1 MANQLGRI
9 SGQLLKDN
17 LTRNDDLQFDTDLL
31 YLNTGSRYIS
41 VNSSTTSKPL
51 FVNGTLKTTDF
62 IAPAGITGL
71 ASFDFDI
78 ANNTI
83 TAPDNINL
91 SASNYVYADR
101 LQTSQLE
108 FYNNVIQS
116 LNTNTNI
123 DLSPSGSG
131 TAEVFSNL
139 NISGDLTATGN
150 ITLDGTITFGSD
162 NNDSLTFAADINSD
176 IIPNVNAP
184 AVDYPSAITATWPT
198 VRFKYDVTGYTNLF
212 LFWYIANT
220 PWNLWVDANVHV
232 GNHVYATRNGV
243 RRYYGTVTAKPVIAG
258 ISAGDQI
265 TFTVSNPEN
274 HPAYFDYP
282 DPIYATTFEISAV
295 PDGVRGFS
303 LGSNPTTGRWKE
315 IHPSLING
323 QLITGLS
330 IVSGGLDLVLRPGN
344 IWYVAA
350 NGSDSNV
357 GDHQS
362 SPFATIGHA
371 LTVATASDTVYIYP
385 GTYNEFFPLTVPT
398 GVAVKGTS
406 IRSVTVVPDSTTQSE
421 TAFLLNGETTVSDLT
436 VKDFYAPGYA
446 FAFAP
451 GFTVSSRSP
460 YVQNITV
467 LTKGTTI
474 SISDPR
480 GFDSGDAGG
489 GARVDGSLATSA
501 SKEASMLFHSVTF
514 ITPGVDALVMTNG
527 VRVEWLNSFT
537 YFANKGLYA
546 TSGTLG
552 FANQS
557 ATAQV
562 ITGGTP
568 GETWAAPRTLTPT
581 GSSNGKSVY
590 TYYDETLLWTGTY
603 WKYWNSTIGSGV
615 WYQSTDD
622 TAYPWQATNWTA
634 VGAALPV
641 PTFGTSLKF
650 GAELRS
656 IGSANVYGN
665 YGAYAAGA
673 GTLMYLVQHN
683 FAYIGAGKDV
693 TNDPSLNIA
702 ANETV
707 ELAAG
712 KIYYQSLDN
721 KGNFKVG
728 DAFGVSFDT
737 GLVAINGV
745 SVSAGG
751 VTSINFLSGTDE
763 TVIDATQINVNN
775 IKFSGNTLSSLSG
788 NVELTSGTNEFNI
801 PIDVATTDNVDIIGD
816 FTIDG
821 QLTIGNQF
829 IDVIE
834 FVAPLDYELRPNLHN
849 SYSLGKFDKQWAT
862 TTVSESYI
870 GNLRIQNNIISTLDS
885 NANLELLANGIG
897 EIVISNTDAV
907 FDQNLTVS
915 SDTFLK
921 DTNITG
927 LFNYLGNLDQTGNT
941 LQTGNRYITG
951 NLTVIGDIDFG
962 EIEIKGNTVATST
975 SNSNLELK
983 TSGSGEVYVPSNDVQ
998 IDNDLIING
1007 LTTAASVGVT
1017 TAATSQ
1023 TYSNSNISVG
1033 TNIIETTISNS
1044 DLELRVAGTGR
1055 VYVPNSDVKIN
1066 NNLTISGTASFAETS
1081 ITGLLT
1087 HLGTVA
1093 RTGSTTQTGNTSIAG
1108 QLTVIGDID
1117 FGDVEVVGN
1126 TISTSTSNS
1135 DLELTTSGN
1144 GEIYIPSN
1152 NVQIN
1157 NNLTVNGLTTAT
1169 SIVVTSLT
1177 TTQTYSNSNIF
1188 ISTNVIETTA
1198 SNSDLELRAAGTG
1211 RIYIPQD
1218 DVKINNDLTV
1228 DGLTTTKSID
1238 ITGLVNQTGNTV
1250 QTGNTL
1256 QTGNR
1261 TIAGRLTVNSNID
1274 FGNIT
1279 IAGNTVTT
1287 SESNSNLEL
1296 KTSGSGEVYVPSNDV
1311 QIDNDLVVGG
1321 LTSSNSLTST
1331 TSTTSQT
1338 YSNSNISIGTNIIET
1353 TVSNSDLELRAAG
1366 TGRVYIPQDN
1376 VKIDNALTVDGT
1388 TTLANISIT
1397 GLITHIGNTNQ
1408 TGNILQ
1414 TGNKTIIG
1422 RLTVTDNID
1431 FGEVEIK
1438 GNTISTSTSNSN
1450 LELTTSGSGE
1460 IYVPSNDVQID
1471 NDLVVGGLTSS
1482 NSLTSTTSTTSQ
1494 TYSNNNISIGTNVI
1508 ETTISNSDLELR
1520 TAGTGRVYVPQ
1531 DNVKIDNDLT
1541 VDGTTN
1547 LAITNITGT
1556 ITHVGNTSQT
1566 GSSTQTGNRTIT
1578 GILTVIG
1585 DVDFGDVEF
1594 KGNTITTTR
1603 SNSNLELSTSGSG
1616 EVIFNDAVL
1625 LNQSANITTL
1635 VTNGIGN
1642 SGTITSEIFTNTN
1655 IEIQDNNIK
1664 TTSLNSDLIL
1674 SANNTGIISFPLD
1687 PVVIGQDFTVTLSST
1702 LKNTTIV
1709 GPLTHAG
1716 LTTQV
1721 GANAQ
1726 TGILD
1731 ITGNL
1736 TVTADAYLENVNII
1750 NNRITT
1756 VASNSNLELKAVG
1769 SGIVRIND
1777 SATFGQ
1783 QLTVNGVTTTNS
1795 ITSTGTITANQFK
1808 NDDILIDDNYIAT
1821 TNSNSNLVLNGDG
1834 TGGAKLEKIKFN
1846 SSTISTDTVNEG
1858 ITLSIP
1864 SNSLTLN
1871 AATALKVP
1879 VGTTVNRSTLTQGE
1893 FRFNTTDSLFRGF
1906 SSSKVSFAGVYSENL
1921 QTNVLAHP
1929 TNNTLLFTA
1938 NSILAG
1944 TISSTGLVT
1953 NGLLV
1958 DNNLFFN
1965 NNTIS
1970 STTANS
1976 DIVLLASGTGHVK
1989 IDDIA
1994 IEDNEFLNLNSTQPI
2009 LLENTGSGYVKFAG
2023 TAGLR
2028 IPAGN
2033 NDSRPPNPETGDLRW
2048 NTQISTAEVFNGIE
2062 YQTLSGG
2069 GGDLLSAAE
2078 IQEVT
2083 NLWALVLG

>member
-83 TAPDNINL
+83 TAPDDINL
-91 SASNYVYADR
+91 SASNYIYADR

-131 TAEVFSNL
+131 TAELFSNL
-139 NISGDLTATGN
+139 NISGNLTATGN
-150 ITLDGTITFGSD
+150 ITLNGTITFGSD
-162 NNDSLTFAADINSD
+162 NNDSLTFAADINSN
-176 IIPNVNAP
+176 IIP
-184 AVDYPSAITATWPT
+184 DQ
-198 VRFKYDVTGYTNLF
+198 
-212 LFWYIANT
+212 
-220 PWNLWVDANVHV
+220 HE
-232 GNHVYATRNGV
+232 
-243 RRYYGTVTAKPVIAG
+243 YY
-258 ISAGDQI
+258 
-265 TFTVSNPEN
+265 
-274 HPAYFDYP
+274 
-282 DPIYATTFEISAV
+282 
-295 PDGVRGFS
+295 S
-303 LGSNPTTGRWKE
+303 LGSNPTTSRWKG
-315 IHPSLING
+315 IYPSLING
-323 QLITGLS
+323 QTISALS
-330 IVSGGLDLVLRPGN
+330 IVSGGLDLALRPGN

-350 NGSDSNV
+350 NGSDANV
-357 GDHQS
+357 GNHQS
-362 SPFATIGHA
+362 GPFATIEHA
-371 LTVATASDTVYIYP
+371 LSVATNGDTVYIYP
-385 GTYNEFFPLTVPT
+385 GTYNEFFPLTVPV
-398 GVAVKGTS
+398 GVTVKGAG
-406 IRSVTVVPDSTTQSE
+406 IRAVTIVPDSTTQSE
-421 TAFLLNGETTVSDLT
+421 TAFLLNGETTVSDLSI
-436 VKDFYAPGYA
+436 KDFYAPGYA

-451 GFTVSSRSP
+451 GFTVTSRSP

-467 LTKGTTI
+467 ITNGTTT

-480 GFDSGDAGG
+480 GFASGDAGG
-489 GARVDGSLATSA
+489 GAYVDGSLATAS

-527 VRVEWLNSFT
+527 VRVEWLNSFS
-537 YFANKGLYA
+537 YFANRGLYA
-546 TSGTLG
+546 TNGTLG
-552 FANQS
+552 LA
-557 ATAQV
+557 
-562 ITGGTP
+562 
-568 GETWAAPRTLTPT
+568 
-581 GSSNGKSVY
+581 
-590 TYYDETLLWTGTY
+590 
-603 WKYWNSTIGSGV
+603 
-615 WYQSTDD
+615 
-622 TAYPWQATNWTA
+622 
-634 VGAALPV
+634 
-641 PTFGTSLKF
+641 SLGIRF
-650 GAELRS
+650 GAEIRS

-665 YGAYAAGA
+665 YGAEANGA
-673 GTLMYLVQHN
+673 STLMYLIGHN

-693 TNDPSLNIA
+693 TNDPSLNIQ

-707 ELAAG
+707 ELASG

-721 KGNFKVG
+721 KGNFRVG

-737 GLVAINGV
+737 GLVTINGV
-745 SVSAGG
+745 AVSASGL
-751 VTSINFLSGTDE
+751 TSINFANGTDE

-788 NVELTSGTNEFNI
+788 NVELTSGTDEFNI
-801 PIDVATTDNVDIIGD
+801 ATDVATTDNVDITGD

-834 FVAPLDYELRPNLHN
+834 FVAPLDYELRPNLDN
-849 SYSLGKFDKQWAT
+849 SYNLGKFDKQWAT

-870 GNLRIQNNIISTLDS
+870 GNLKIQNNIISTLDS
-885 NANLELLANGIG
+885 NANLELLANGTG
-897 EIVISNTDAV
+897 EIVVSNTDTV

-921 DTNITG
+921 NTNITG
-927 LFNYLGNLDQTGNT
+927 LFSYLGNLDQTGNT

-962 EIEIKGNTVATST
+962 EVEIKGNTIATST

-983 TSGSGEVYVPSNDVQ
+983 TSGSGKVYVPSNDVQ
-998 IDNDLIING
+998 IDNNLTVNG
-1007 LTTAASVGVT
+1007 LTTTPSFGVT
-1017 TAATSQ
+1017 TSVIGQ
-1023 TYSNSNISVG
+1023 TYTNSNIFIN
-1033 TNIIETTISNS
+1033 TNIIETTVSNS
-1044 DLELRVAGTGR
+1044 DLELIAAGTGR
-1055 VYVPNSDVKIN
+1055 IYISSNNVKIDN
-1066 NNLTISGTASFAETS
+1066 DLTIDGTTNLANTN
-1081 ITGLLT
+1081 ITGLIN
-1087 HLGTVA
+1087 HLGTVT
-1093 RTGSTTQTGNTSIAG
+1093 RTGNTLQTGNTSITG
-1108 QLTVIGDID
+1108 QLTV
-1117 FGDVEVVGN
+1117 FGDVDFDEVEIKGN
-1126 TISTSTSNS
+1126 TIATSRSNS
-1135 DLELTTSGN
+1135 NLELTTSGS
-1144 GEIYIPSN
+1144 GKVYVPSN
-1152 NVQIN
+1152 DVQIN
-1157 NNLTVNGLTTAT
+1157 NNLTVNGVTTAA
-1169 SIVVTSLT
+1169 SIAVTTLT
-1177 TTQTYSNSNIF
+1177 TTQTYSNNNIF
-1188 ISTNVIETTA
+1188 ISTNVIETTE

-1211 RIYIPQD
+1211 RIYIPSD
-1218 DVKINNDLTV
+1218 NVKIDNDLTV
-1228 DGLTTTKSID
+1228 TGLTTTKSID

-1279 IAGNTVTT
+1279 IAGNTVAT

-1296 KTSGSGEVYVPSNDV
+1296 TTSGSGKVYVPSNDV

-1321 LTSSNSLTST
+1321 LTSSDSLTST

-1366 TGRVYIPQDN
+1366 TGKVYIPQDN
-1376 VKIDNALTVDGT
+1376 VKIDNNLTVDGT
-1388 TTLANISIT
+1388 TTLTNTGIT
-1397 GLITHIGNTNQ
+1397 GLTTHIGNTNQ

-1422 RLTVTDNID
+1422 RLTVADNID

-1438 GNTISTSTSNSN
+1438 GNTISTSTSNGN

-1460 IYVPSNDVQID
+1460 VYVPNNDVQID

-1482 NSLTSTTSTTSQ
+1482 NSLTNTTSTTTQ

-1578 GILTVIG
+1578 GRLTVIG

-1603 SNSNLELSTSGSG
+1603 SNSNLELTTSGSG

-1635 VTNGIGN
+1635 ITNGISN
-1642 SGTITSEIFTNTN
+1642 SSTITSEIFTNTN

-1664 TTSLNSDLIL
+1664 TTSLDSDLII
-1674 SANNTGIISFPLD
+1674 SANNTGIVSFPLD
-1687 PVVIGQDFTVTLSST
+1687 PVAIGQDFTVTLSST

-1736 TVTADAYLENVNII
+1736 TVTADTYLENVNII

-1783 QLTVNGVTTTNS
+1783 QLIVNGVTTTNS

-1808 NDDILIDDNYIAT
+1808 NDDILIDDNYITT
-1821 TNSNSNLVLNGDG
+1821 TNSNSNLVLYGEG

-1879 VGTTVNRSTLTQGE
+1879 VGTTVNRTTLTQGE

-1938 NSILAG
+1938 NNILTG

-2028 IPAGN
+2028 IPAGD

-2048 NTQISTAEVFNGIE
+2048 NTELSTAEVFNGIA

-2069 GGDLLSAAE
+2069 GGDLLNAAE

>member
-31 YLNTGSRYIS
+31 YLNTGNRYIS
-41 VNSSTTSKPL
+41 VNSTSTSKPL

-62 IAPAGITGL
+62 IAPTGVTGL
-71 ASFDFDI
+71 ASFKFDF

-83 TAPDNINL
+83 SAPDDINL
-91 SASNYVYADR
+91 FSNNYVYADR

-176 IIPNVNAP
+176 IIP
-184 AVDYPSAITATWPT
+184 DI
-198 VRFKYDVTGYTNLF
+198 
-212 LFWYIANT
+212 
-220 PWNLWVDANVHV
+220 HE
-232 GNHVYATRNGV
+232 
-243 RRYYGTVTAKPVIAG
+243 YY
-258 ISAGDQI
+258 
-265 TFTVSNPEN
+265 
-274 HPAYFDYP
+274 
-282 DPIYATTFEISAV
+282 
-295 PDGVRGFS
+295 S

-315 IHPSLING
+315 IYPSLING

-330 IVSGGLDLVLRPGN
+330 IVSGGLDLALRPGN

-350 NGSDSNV
+350 NGSDTNV
-357 GDHQS
+357 GNHQS
-362 SPFATIGHA
+362 GPFATIGHA
-371 LTVATASDTVYIYP
+371 LTEATSGDTVYIYP
-385 GTYNEFFPLTVPT
+385 GTYNEFFPLTVPV
-398 GVAVKGTS
+398 GVTVKGS
-406 IRSVTVVPDSTTQSE
+406 GIRSVTVVPDSTTQSE
-421 TAFLLNGETTVSDLT
+421 TAFLLNGESTISDLT

-467 LTKGTTI
+467 ITKGTTT

-480 GFDSGDAGG
+480 GFASGDAGG
-489 GARVDGSLATSA
+489 GASVDGSLATAS

-527 VRVEWLNSFT
+527 VRVEWLNSFS
-537 YFANKGLYA
+537 YFANRGLYA
-546 TSGTLG
+546 TQGTLG
-552 FANQS
+552 LA
-557 ATAQV
+557 
-562 ITGGTP
+562 
-568 GETWAAPRTLTPT
+568 
-581 GSSNGKSVY
+581 
-590 TYYDETLLWTGTY
+590 
-603 WKYWNSTIGSGV
+603 
-615 WYQSTDD
+615 
-622 TAYPWQATNWTA
+622 
-634 VGAALPV
+634 
-641 PTFGTSLKF
+641 SLGIRF

-665 YGAYAAGA
+665 YGAEANGA
-673 GTLMYLVQHN
+673 STLMYLVQHN

-702 ANETV
+702 VNETV

-728 DAFGVSFDT
+728 DAFGVSFET
-737 GLVAINGV
+737 GRVAINGV

-751 VTSINFLSGTDE
+751 VTSINFASGTDE
-763 TVIDATQINVNN
+763 TVIDATQININN

-788 NVELTSGTNEFNI
+788 NVELTPSTNEFNMLT
-801 PIDVATTDNVDIIGD
+801 DVATSNNVDITGD
-816 FTIDG
+816 FTTDG

-862 TTVSESYI
+862 TTVSESYL
-870 GNLRIQNNIISTLDS
+870 GNLKIQNNIIATLDS
-885 NANLELLANGIG
+885 NANLELLANGTG
-897 EIVISNTDAV
+897 KIVISNADAV

-927 LFNYLGNLDQTGNT
+927 LFNFLGNLDQIGNT

-951 NLTVIGDIDFG
+951 NLTVIGEVDFG
-962 EIEIKGNTVATST
+962 EVEIKGNTVATST

-983 TSGSGEVYVPSNDVQ
+983 TSGTGQIYAPNNDVQIDNDLVIAGLTASNSLTSTTSVTGQIYSNSNISIGTNIIETTVSNSDLELRAAGTGRVYIPSDNVKIDQNLTVDGTTTLANTSITGLINHLGTTTRTGSTTQTGNASVTGNLTVIGDIDFGEINVNGNTITTSTSNSNLELTTSGNGEVYVPSNDVQ
-998 IDNDLIING
+998 IDNDLSING
-1007 LTTAASVGVT
+1007 LTTATSVAVT
-1017 TAATSQ
+1017 TDATSQ
-1023 TYSNSNISVG
+1023 IYSNSNISIG
-1033 TNIIETTISNS
+1033 TNVIETTVSNS
-1044 DLELRVAGTGR
+1044 DLELRAAGTGR
-1055 VYVPNSDVKIN
+1055 VYIPNSDVKIN
-1066 NNLTISGTASFAETS
+1066 NNLTISGTANFAETS

-1087 HLGTVA
+1087 HLGSVA

-1108 QLTVIGDID
+1108 QLTVIGDIN
-1117 FGDVEVVGN
+1117 FGDVEVIGN

-1135 DLELTTSGN
+1135 NLELTTSGN
-1144 GEIYIPSN
+1144 GEVYIPSN
-1152 NVQIN
+1152 NVQID
-1157 NNLTVNGLTTAT
+1157 NNLTVNGLTTAA
-1169 SIVVTSLT
+1169 SIAVTTLT

-1211 RIYIPQD
+1211 RIYVPQD
-1218 DVKINNDLTV
+1218 DVKIDNDLTV
-1228 DGLTTTKSID
+1228 DGLTITKSID
-1238 ITGLVNQTGNTV
+1238 ITGLVNQTGNSL
-1250 QTGNTL
+1250 QTGNAL

-1261 TIAGRLTVNSNID
+1261 IIAGRLTVNSNID

-1279 IAGNTVTT
+1279 ISGNTVAT

-1296 KTSGSGEVYVPSNDV
+1296 KTAGSGEVYVPSNDV
-1311 QIDNDLVVGG
+1311 QIDNDLVIGG

-1366 TGRVYIPQDN
+1366 NGRVYIPN
-1376 VKIDNALTVDGT
+1376 
-1388 TTLANISIT
+1388 
-1397 GLITHIGNTNQ
+1397 
-1408 TGNILQ
+1408 
-1414 TGNKTIIG
+1414 
-1422 RLTVTDNID
+1422 
-1431 FGEVEIK
+1431 
-1438 GNTISTSTSNSN
+1438 
-1450 LELTTSGSGE
+1450 
-1460 IYVPSNDVQID
+1460 
-1471 NDLVVGGLTSS
+1471 
-1482 NSLTSTTSTTSQ
+1482 
-1494 TYSNNNISIGTNVI
+1494 
-1508 ETTISNSDLELR
+1508 
-1520 TAGTGRVYVPQ
+1520 

-1541 VDGTTN
+1541 VDGTTA
-1547 LAITNITGT
+1547 LANTSITGS
-1556 ITHVGNTSQT
+1556 ITHAGNYNQT

-1578 GILTVIG
+1578 GRLTVIG

-1616 EVIFNDAVL
+1616 QVIFNDAVL

-1664 TTSLNSDLIL
+1664 TTSLNSDLVI
-1674 SANNTGIISFPLD
+1674 SANNTGIVSFPLD

-1731 ITGNL
+1731 ITGDL

-1777 SATFGQ
+1777 SAAFGQ
-1783 QLTVNGVTTTNS
+1783 QLTVNGVTTTTS
-1795 ITSTGTITANQFK
+1795 ITSTGTITADQFK
-1808 NDDILIDDNYIAT
+1808 NDDILIDDNYITT
-1821 TNSNSNLVLNGDG
+1821 TNSNSNLVLSGEG

-1846 SSTISTDTVNEG
+1846 SSTINTDTVNEG

-1879 VGTTVNRSTLTQGE
+1879 VGTTVNRPTLTQGE

-1938 NSILAG
+1938 NNILAG

-1970 STTANS
+1970 STTVNS
-1976 DIVLLASGTGHVK
+1976 DIVLLASGTGYVK

-2028 IPAGN
+2028 IPAGD
-2033 NDSRPPNPETGDLRW
+2033 NDSRPLNPETGDLRW

>member
-31 YLNTGSRYIS
+31 YLNTGNRYIS
-41 VNSSTTSKPL
+41 VNSTSTSKPL

-62 IAPAGITGL
+62 IAPTGVTGL
-71 ASFDFDI
+71 ASFKFDF

-83 TAPDNINL
+83 SAPDDINL
-91 SASNYVYADR
+91 FSSNYVYADR

-131 TAEVFSNL
+131 TAELFSNL

-176 IIPNVNAP
+176 IIP
-184 AVDYPSAITATWPT
+184 DI
-198 VRFKYDVTGYTNLF
+198 
-212 LFWYIANT
+212 
-220 PWNLWVDANVHV
+220 HE
-232 GNHVYATRNGV
+232 
-243 RRYYGTVTAKPVIAG
+243 YY
-258 ISAGDQI
+258 
-265 TFTVSNPEN
+265 
-274 HPAYFDYP
+274 
-282 DPIYATTFEISAV
+282 
-295 PDGVRGFS
+295 S
-303 LGSNPTTGRWKE
+303 LGSNPTTGRWKD

-350 NGSDSNV
+350 NGSDTNV
-357 GDHQS
+357 GNHQS
-362 SPFATIGHA
+362 GPFATIGHA
-371 LTVATASDTVYIYP
+371 LTEATSGDTVYIYP
-385 GTYNEFFPLTVPT
+385 GTYNEFFPLTVPV
-398 GVAVKGTS
+398 GVTVKGS
-406 IRSVTVVPDSTTQSE
+406 GIRSVTVVPDSTTQSE
-421 TAFLLNGETTVSDLT
+421 TAFLLNGESTISDLT

-467 LTKGTTI
+467 ITKGTTT

-480 GFDSGDAGG
+480 GFASGDAGG
-489 GARVDGSLATSA
+489 GARVDGSLATA
-501 SKEASMLFHSVTF
+501 LSKEASMLFHSVTF

-527 VRVEWLNSFT
+527 VRVEWLNSFS
-537 YFANKGLYA
+537 YFANRGLYA
-546 TSGTLG
+546 TQGTLG
-552 FANQS
+552 LA
-557 ATAQV
+557 
-562 ITGGTP
+562 
-568 GETWAAPRTLTPT
+568 
-581 GSSNGKSVY
+581 
-590 TYYDETLLWTGTY
+590 
-603 WKYWNSTIGSGV
+603 
-615 WYQSTDD
+615 
-622 TAYPWQATNWTA
+622 
-634 VGAALPV
+634 
-641 PTFGTSLKF
+641 SLGIRF

-665 YGAYAAGA
+665 YGAEANGA
-673 GTLMYLVQHN
+673 STLMYLVQHN

-702 ANETV
+702 VNETV

-728 DAFGVSFDT
+728 DAFGVSFET
-737 GLVAINGV
+737 GRVAINGV

-751 VTSINFLSGTDE
+751 VTSINFASGTDE
-763 TVIDATQINVNN
+763 TVIDATQININN

-788 NVELTSGTNEFNI
+788 NVELTPSTNEFNMLT
-801 PIDVATTDNVDIIGD
+801 DVATSNNVDITGD
-816 FTIDG
+816 FTTDG

-862 TTVSESYI
+862 TTVSESYL
-870 GNLRIQNNIISTLDS
+870 GNLKIQNNIIATLDS
-885 NANLELLANGIG
+885 NANLELLANGTG
-897 EIVISNTDAV
+897 KIVISNADAV

-927 LFNYLGNLDQTGNT
+927 LFNYLGNLDQIGNT

-951 NLTVIGDIDFG
+951 NLTVIGEVDFG
-962 EIEIKGNTVATST
+962 EVEIKGNTVATST

-983 TSGSGEVYVPSNDVQ
+983 TSGTGQIYAPNNDVQIDNDLVIAGLTASNSLTSTTSVTGQIYSNSNISIGTNIIETTVSNSDLELRAAGTGRVYIPSDNVKIDQNLTVDGTTTLANTSITGLINHLGTTTRTGSTTQTGNASVTGNLTVIGDIDFGEINVNGNTITTSTSNSNLELTTSGNGEVYVPSNDVQ
-998 IDNDLIING
+998 IDNDLSING
-1007 LTTAASVGVT
+1007 LTTATSVAVT
-1017 TAATSQ
+1017 TDATSQ
-1023 TYSNSNISVG
+1023 IYSNSNISIG
-1033 TNIIETTISNS
+1033 TNVIETTVSNS
-1044 DLELRVAGTGR
+1044 DLELRAAGTGR
-1055 VYVPNSDVKIN
+1055 VYIPNSDVKIN
-1066 NNLTISGTASFAETS
+1066 NNLTISGTANFAETS

-1087 HLGTVA
+1087 HLGSVA

-1108 QLTVIGDID
+1108 QLTVIGDIN
-1117 FGDVEVVGN
+1117 FGDVEVIGN

-1135 DLELTTSGN
+1135 NLELTTSGN
-1144 GEIYIPSN
+1144 GEVYIPSN
-1152 NVQIN
+1152 NVQID
-1157 NNLTVNGLTTAT
+1157 NNLTVNGLTTAA
-1169 SIVVTSLT
+1169 SIAVTTLT

-1211 RIYIPQD
+1211 RIYVPQD
-1218 DVKINNDLTV
+1218 DVKIDNDLTV
-1228 DGLTTTKSID
+1228 DGLTITKSID
-1238 ITGLVNQTGNTV
+1238 ITGLVNQTGNSL
-1250 QTGNTL
+1250 QTGNAL

-1261 TIAGRLTVNSNID
+1261 IIAGRLTVNSNID

-1279 IAGNTVTT
+1279 ISGNTVAT

-1296 KTSGSGEVYVPSNDV
+1296 KTAGSGEVYVPSNDV
-1311 QIDNDLVVGG
+1311 QIDNDLVIGG

-1366 TGRVYIPQDN
+1366 NGRVYIPN
-1376 VKIDNALTVDGT
+1376 
-1388 TTLANISIT
+1388 
-1397 GLITHIGNTNQ
+1397 
-1408 TGNILQ
+1408 
-1414 TGNKTIIG
+1414 
-1422 RLTVTDNID
+1422 
-1431 FGEVEIK
+1431 
-1438 GNTISTSTSNSN
+1438 
-1450 LELTTSGSGE
+1450 
-1460 IYVPSNDVQID
+1460 
-1471 NDLVVGGLTSS
+1471 
-1482 NSLTSTTSTTSQ
+1482 
-1494 TYSNNNISIGTNVI
+1494 
-1508 ETTISNSDLELR
+1508 
-1520 TAGTGRVYVPQ
+1520 

-1541 VDGTTN
+1541 VDGTTA
-1547 LAITNITGT
+1547 LANTSITGS
-1556 ITHVGNTSQT
+1556 ITHAGNYNQT

-1578 GILTVIG
+1578 GRLTVIG

-1616 EVIFNDAVL
+1616 QVIFNDAVL

-1664 TTSLNSDLIL
+1664 TTSLNSDLVI
-1674 SANNTGIISFPLD
+1674 SANNTGIVSFPLD

-1731 ITGNL
+1731 ITGDL

-1777 SATFGQ
+1777 SAAFGQ
-1783 QLTVNGVTTTNS
+1783 QLTVNGVTTTTS
-1795 ITSTGTITANQFK
+1795 ITSTGTITADQFK
-1808 NDDILIDDNYIAT
+1808 NDDILIDDNYITT
-1821 TNSNSNLVLNGDG
+1821 TNSNSNLVLSGEG

-1846 SSTISTDTVNEG
+1846 SSTINTDTVNEG

-1879 VGTTVNRSTLTQGE
+1879 VGTTVNRPTLTQGE

-1938 NSILAG
+1938 NNILAG

-1970 STTANS
+1970 STTVNS
-1976 DIVLLASGTGHVK
+1976 DIVLLASGTGYVK

-2028 IPAGN
+2028 IPAGD
-2033 NDSRPPNPETGDLRW
+2033 NDSRPLNPETGDLRW

>member
-31 YLNTGSRYIS
+31 YLNTGNRYIS
-41 VNSSTTSKPL
+41 VNSTTTSKPL

-62 IAPAGITGL
+62 IAPVGITGI
-71 ASFDFDI
+71 ASFKFDF

-83 TAPDNINL
+83 SAPDDINL
-91 SASNYVYADR
+91 FSSNYVYADR

-131 TAEVFSNL
+131 TVEVFSEL

-162 NNDSLTFAADINSD
+162 NNDSLTFTADINSD
-176 IIPNVNAP
+176 IIP
-184 AVDYPSAITATWPT
+184 DI
-198 VRFKYDVTGYTNLF
+198 
-212 LFWYIANT
+212 
-220 PWNLWVDANVHV
+220 HE
-232 GNHVYATRNGV
+232 
-243 RRYYGTVTAKPVIAG
+243 YY
-258 ISAGDQI
+258 
-265 TFTVSNPEN
+265 
-274 HPAYFDYP
+274 
-282 DPIYATTFEISAV
+282 
-295 PDGVRGFS
+295 S

-315 IHPSLING
+315 IYPSLING

-350 NGSDSNV
+350 NGNDTNV
-357 GDHQS
+357 GNHQS
-362 SPFATIGHA
+362 GPFATIGHA
-371 LTVATASDTVYIYP
+371 LTEATSGDTVYIYP
-385 GTYNEFFPLTVPT
+385 GTYNEFFPLTVPV
-398 GVAVKGTS
+398 GVTVKGS
-406 IRSVTVVPDSTTQSE
+406 GIRAVTVVPDSTTQSE
-421 TAFLLNGETTVSDLT
+421 TAFLLNGESTVSDLT

-467 LTKGTTI
+467 ITKGTTT

-480 GFDSGDAGG
+480 GFASGDAGG
-489 GARVDGSLATSA
+489 GARVDGSLATAS

-514 ITPGVDALVMTNG
+514 ICPGVDALVMTNG
-527 VRVEWLNSFT
+527 VRVEWLNSFS
-537 YFANKGLYA
+537 YFANRGLYA
-546 TSGTLG
+546 TQGTLG
-552 FANQS
+552 LA
-557 ATAQV
+557 
-562 ITGGTP
+562 
-568 GETWAAPRTLTPT
+568 
-581 GSSNGKSVY
+581 
-590 TYYDETLLWTGTY
+590 
-603 WKYWNSTIGSGV
+603 
-615 WYQSTDD
+615 
-622 TAYPWQATNWTA
+622 
-634 VGAALPV
+634 
-641 PTFGTSLKF
+641 SLGIRF

-665 YGAYAAGA
+665 YGAEANGA
-673 GTLMYLVQHN
+673 STLMYLVQHN

-702 ANETV
+702 VNETV
-707 ELAAG
+707 EIAAG

-728 DAFGVSFDT
+728 DAFGVSFET
-737 GLVAINGV
+737 GRVAINGV

-751 VTSINFLSGTDE
+751 VTSINFASGTDE
-763 TVIDATQINVNN
+763 TVIDATQININN

-788 NVELTSGTNEFNI
+788 NVELTPSTNEFNMLT
-801 PIDVATTDNVDIIGD
+801 DVATSNNVDITGD
-816 FTIDG
+816 FTTDG

-862 TTVSESYI
+862 TTVSESYL
-870 GNLRIQNNIISTLDS
+870 GNLKIQNNIIATLDS
-885 NANLELLANGIG
+885 NANLELLANGTG
-897 EIVISNTDAV
+897 KIVISNADAV
-907 FDQNLTVS
+907 FDQNLTVG

-927 LFNYLGNLDQTGNT
+927 LFNYLGNLDQIGNT

-951 NLTVIGDIDFG
+951 NLTVIGDVDFG
-962 EIEIKGNTVATST
+962 EVEIKGNTVATST

-983 TSGSGEVYVPSNDVQ
+983 TSGSGKVYVPSNDVQ
-998 IDNDLIING
+998 IDNNLTVNG
-1007 LTTAASVGVT
+1007 VTTAGSVGVT
-1017 TAATSQ
+1017 TSVISQTYNNSNISIGTSVIETTVSNSDLELRASGTGRVYVPNDNVKINNNLTVDGTADLAVTTITGLLNHLGTITQTGDTAQLGNRSIIGQLTVSSNVDFGDIEFVNNRLLTTRSNSNLELTTSGTGQIYAPNNDVQIDNDLVIAGLTASNSLTSTTSVTGQ
-1023 TYSNSNISVG
+1023 TYSNSNISIG
-1033 TNIIETTISNS
+1033 TNIIETTVSNS
-1044 DLELRVAGTGR
+1044 DLELRAAGTGR
-1055 VYVPNSDVKIN
+1055 VYIPQDDVKIDQ
-1066 NNLTISGTASFAETS
+1066 NLTVDGTTTLANTD
-1081 ITGLLT
+1081 ITGLIN
-1087 HLGTVA
+1087 HLGTTT
-1093 RTGSTTQTGNTSIAG
+1093 RTGSTTQTGNASVTG
-1108 QLTVIGDID
+1108 NLTVIGNID
-1117 FGDVEVVGN
+1117 FGEINVNGN
-1126 TISTSTSNS
+1126 TITTSTSNS
-1135 DLELTTSGN
+1135 NLELTTSGN
-1144 GEIYIPSN
+1144 GEVYIPSN
-1152 NVQIN
+1152 NVQID
-1157 NNLTVNGLTTAT
+1157 NNLTVNGLTTAA
-1169 SIVVTSLT
+1169 SIAVTALT

-1188 ISTNVIETTA
+1188 IGTNVIETTV

-1218 DVKINNDLTV
+1218 DVKIDNDLTV
-1228 DGLTTTKSID
+1228 DGPTTTASID
-1238 ITGLVNQTGNTV
+1238 ITGLVNQTGSSL

-1261 TIAGRLTVNSNID
+1261 TIAGRLTVNSNVD

-1279 IAGNTVTT
+1279 ISGNTVST

-1311 QIDNDLVVGG
+1311 QIDNDLVVADLTSSNSLTSTTSTTSQTYSNSNISIGTNVIEPTVSNSDLELRAAGTGRVYIPQDNVKIDNNLTVDGTTALANTSVTGLITHIGNTSQTGNILQTGNKTIIGRLTVTDNIDFGEIEIKGNTISTSTSNSNLELKTSGSGEVYVPSNDVQIDNDLVVAG

-1366 TGRVYIPQDN
+1366 TGRVYIPN
-1376 VKIDNALTVDGT
+1376 
-1388 TTLANISIT
+1388 
-1397 GLITHIGNTNQ
+1397 
-1408 TGNILQ
+1408 
-1414 TGNKTIIG
+1414 
-1422 RLTVTDNID
+1422 
-1431 FGEVEIK
+1431 
-1438 GNTISTSTSNSN
+1438 
-1450 LELTTSGSGE
+1450 
-1460 IYVPSNDVQID
+1460 
-1471 NDLVVGGLTSS
+1471 
-1482 NSLTSTTSTTSQ
+1482 
-1494 TYSNNNISIGTNVI
+1494 
-1508 ETTISNSDLELR
+1508 
-1520 TAGTGRVYVPQ
+1520 

-1541 VDGTTN
+1541 VDGTTA
-1547 LAITNITGT
+1547 LANTSITGS
-1556 ITHVGNTSQT
+1556 ITHAGNYNQT

-1578 GILTVIG
+1578 GRLTVIG

-1616 EVIFNDAVL
+1616 QVIFNDAVL

-1664 TTSLNSDLIL
+1664 TTSLNSDLII
-1674 SANNTGIISFPLD
+1674 SANNTGIVSFPLD

-1721 GANAQ
+1721 GSNTQ

-1731 ITGNL
+1731 ITGDL

-1777 SATFGQ
+1777 SAAFGQ
-1783 QLTVNGVTTTNS
+1783 QLTVNGVTTTNN
-1795 ITSTGTITANQFK
+1795 ITSSGTITADQFK
-1808 NDDILIDDNYIAT
+1808 NDDILIDDNYITT
-1821 TNSNSNLVLNGDG
+1821 TNSNSNLALSGEG
-1834 TGGAKLEKIKFN
+1834 IGGAKLEKIKFN
-1846 SSTISTDTVNEG
+1846 SNTISTDTVNEG
-1858 ITLSIP
+1858 ITLTIPFIGIIGAPPATEIFALETAELMLTEDSINLSLESP
-1864 SNSLTLN
+1864 SVGGNLIINSP
-1871 AATALKVP
+1871 TALKVP
-1879 VGTTVNRSTLTQGE
+1879 VGTSLDRPTLTQSE

-1938 NSILAG
+1938 NNILAG

-1965 NNTIS
+1965 NSVIS
-1970 STTANS
+1970 STTVNS
-1976 DIVLLASGTGHVK
+1976 DIVFLASGTGHVK

-2009 LLENTGSGYVKFAG
+2009 LLENTGDGYVKFAG
-2023 TAGLR
+2023 TAGLT
-2028 IPAGN
+2028 IPVGN
-2033 NDSRPPNPETGDLRW
+2033 NNNRPVDPETGDLRW

>member
-31 YLNTGSRYIS
+31 YLNTGNRYIS
-41 VNSSTTSKPL
+41 VNSTTTSKPL

-71 ASFDFDI
+71 ASFDFDF

-83 TAPDNINL
+83 SAPDNINL
-91 SASNYVYADR
+91 FSSNYVYADR

-131 TAEVFSNL
+131 TAELFSNL

-184 AVDYPSAITATWPT
+184 AIDYPAAITATWPT
-198 VRFKYDVTGYTNLF
+198 VRFKYDATGYTNLF

-243 RRYYGTVTAKPVIAG
+243 RRYYGVVTAKPVIAG

-282 DPIYATTFEISAV
+282 DPIYATTFEISTV

-315 IHPSLING
+315 IYPSLING

-344 IWYVAA
+344 IWYVAV

-357 GDHQS
+357 GNHQS
-362 SPFATIGHA
+362 GPFATLSKA
-371 LTVATASDTVYIYP
+371 LSVSTTGDTVLIYP
-385 GTYNEFFPLTVPT
+385 GTYTEITPLTVPV
-398 GVAVKGTS
+398 GVTVKGTDL
-406 IRSVTVVPDSTTQSE
+406 RSVNIIPDSTSTSE
-421 TAFLLNGETTVSDLT
+421 NVFLLNGETTVSDLT
-436 VKDFYAPGYA
+436 IKNFYYDSVNDTGYG
-446 FAFAP
+446 FSFAP
-451 GFTVSSRSP
+451 GFTVTSRSP
-460 YVQNITV
+460 YVQNISIITQ
-467 LTKGTTI
+467 GTAITI
-474 SISDPR
+474 DDPR
-480 GFDSGDAGG
+480 GFASGDAGK
-489 GARVDGSLATSA
+489 GAKVDGSLATAS

-537 YFANKGLYA
+537 YFANRGLYA
-546 TSGTLG
+546 VDGTAG
-552 FANQS
+552 FANLN
-557 ATAQV
+557 V
-562 ITGGTP
+562 
-568 GETWAAPRTLTPT
+568 R
-581 GSSNGKSVY
+581 
-590 TYYDETLLWTGTY
+590 
-603 WKYWNSTIGSGV
+603 
-615 WYQSTDD
+615 
-622 TAYPWQATNWTA
+622 
-634 VGAALPV
+634 
-641 PTFGTSLKF
+641 F
-650 GAELRS
+650 GAEIRS

-665 YGAYAAGA
+665 YGAEANGPN
-673 GTLMYLVQHN
+673 TLMYLITHN
-683 FAYIGAGKDV
+683 FAYIGSGKD
-693 TNDPSLNIA
+693 TSNDPSLNIA

-707 ELAAG
+707 ELASG

-737 GLVAINGV
+737 GRVAINGV

-763 TVIDATQINVNN
+763 TVIDATQININN

-801 PIDVATTDNVDIIGD
+801 PIDVATTDNVDIIGN

-921 DTNITG
+921 NTNITG

-941 LQTGNRYITG
+941 LQTGNRYVTG
-951 NLTVIGDIDFG
+951 NLTVIGDVDFG
-962 EIEIKGNTVATST
+962 EVEIKGNTVATST

-1279 IAGNTVTT
+1279 IAGNTIST

-1296 KTSGSGEVYVPSNDV
+1296 KTSGSGEVYAPSNDV

-1321 LTSSNSLTST
+1321 LTSSDSLTST

-1520 TAGTGRVYVPQ
+1520 AAGTGRVYIPQ

-1566 GSSTQTGNRTIT
+1566 GSSTQIGNRTIT

-1795 ITSTGTITANQFK
+1795 ITSTGTITSNQFK

-1821 TNSNSNLVLNGDG
+1821 TNSNSNLVLNGEG

-1846 SSTISTDTVNEG
+1846 SSTISTDTINEG

-1965 NNTIS
+1965 NSVIS
-1970 STTANS
+1970 STTVNS
-1976 DIVLLASGTGHVK
+1976 DIVFLASGTGHVK
-1989 IDDIA
+1989 IEDIA

-2028 IPAGN
+2028 IPAGD